1 MTRVIFAGPSLH
13 GYRDLIPVGI
23 EVRAPA
29 GRGDILVAL
38 RQGARRIGLIDGYF
52 GDRPSVW
59 HKEILL
65 ALSEGAAVLGAAS
78 MGALR
83 AAECSAY
90 GMIGSGEVFS
100 DYLDGRRTADAD
112 VAVLHGP
119 EEVGFVPLTVALVDA
134 EDAIWWMEA
143 RRRLS
148 RGEAELVRIAA
159 RDLNF
164 RDRTWTAIRVAA
176 GLPRSLDDIVKGS
189 LDEMGPLM
197 KTRDAL
203 DLVAGIAADSVEV
216 SHFAVP
222 RTGYLRDLEADIRR
236 LQAKARG
243 VTRA

>member
-13 GYRDLIPVGI
+13 GCQDLIPAGI
-23 EVRAPA
+23 EVLAPA
-29 GRGDILVAL
+29 GRGDILLAL

-59 HKEILL
+59 HKEILV

-83 AAECSAY
+83 AAECSAF
-90 GMIGSGEVFS
+90 GMIGSGEVFA
-100 DYLDGRRTADAD
+100 DYLHGRRTADAD

-119 EEVGFVPLTVALVDA
+119 QEVGFVPLTVALVDA
-134 EDAIWWMEA
+134 EDAIRWMEA
-143 RRRLS
+143 HRRLS
-148 RGEAELVRIAA
+148 RGEAELLRIAA

-176 GLPRSLDDIVKGS
+176 GLPRSLDDIVECS
-189 LDEMGPLM
+189 LCEMGPLM

-203 DLVAGIAADSVEV
+203 DLVGRIAIDRIEGSQV
-216 SHFAVP
+216 AVP
-222 RTGYLRDLEADIRR
+222 RTGYLRDLEAEVRR
-236 LQAKARG
+236 SQAKATG